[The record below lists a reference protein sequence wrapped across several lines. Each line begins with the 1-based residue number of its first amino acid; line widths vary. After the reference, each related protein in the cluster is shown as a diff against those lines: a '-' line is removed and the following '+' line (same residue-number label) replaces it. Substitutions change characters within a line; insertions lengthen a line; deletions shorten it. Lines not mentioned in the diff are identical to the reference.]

1 MTGENPPIAAS
12 QQPLGIVLVVGGCG
26 FLGHHIVRALLD
38 SRACSAVAV
47 ISRTPTRNL
56 IPQAAYY
63 ACDITSKSA
72 LLSILATIQPKIII
86 TTASPLSN
94 ATTSHDS
101 VTVAGTQNLLAC
113 AKSTASVRH
122 FIYCSSITVVP
133 IRPFSLLREDE
144 ATLVPPTSRHDLYA
158 AAKSRADALVL
169 ASNDCIPTDGSK
181 PLRTA
186 VLRPCG
192 IIGEGDVQVLPS
204 IIDLYR
210 KGQSRFQLGRNTSKF
225 DMVYVANVA
234 DAHVQ
239 LALAMVREAED
250 PAFNGPPIA
259 GEAFFITNGQPMLF
273 WDVMRLVWR
282 AAGDE
287 TRIEDVWV
295 APLWLAYTIAFV
307 AEWTVWLITWGIRIP
322 SINRRAVDHCCT
334 EMTFSIDKAKERLGY
349 NPRVSLEEGV
359 RRSVE
364 SIVATKAPA
373 GKSGIKS
380 S

>member
-1 MTGENPPIAAS
+1 MTTS

-47 ISRTPTRNL
+47 ISRNPSQNL
-56 IPQAAYY
+56 IPQVAYY
-63 ACDITSKSA
+63 ACDITKHSA
-72 LLSILATIQPKIII
+72 LLSLLATIQPKIII

-94 ATTSHDS
+94 ARTSHDS
-101 VTVAGTQNLLAC
+101 VTVAGTQNLLTC

-122 FIYCSSITVVP
+122 FIYCSSSTVVP
-133 IRPFSLLREDE
+133 IKPFSLIREDE

-158 AAKSRADALVL
+158 AAKSCADALVL
-169 ASNDCIPTDGSK
+169 ASNVSTATNGSK

-204 IIDLYR
+204 IIDLYW
-210 KGQSRFQLGRNTSKF
+210 KGQSRFQLGSNTSKF
-225 DMVYVANVA
+225 DMVYVSNVA

-239 LALAMVREAED
+239 LAFAMVREAEN
-250 PAFNGPPIA
+250 PALDGPPIA

-287 TRIEDVWV
+287 TRIEDVWIV
-295 APLWLAYTIAFV
+295 PLWLAYTIAFV
-307 AEWTVWLITWGIRIP
+307 AEWVVWLITLGTRMP
-322 SINRRAVDHCCT
+322 SINKRAVDHCSI
-334 EMTFSIDKAKERLGY
+334 EMTFSIDKAKKRLGY
-349 NPRVSLEEGV
+349 SPRVSLNEGI
-359 RRSVE
+359 RRGVE
-364 SIVATKAPA
+364 SILATRLPA
-373 GKSGIKS
+373 RKSGIKS